1 LTISDSAESATSLQV
16 GTALPLAPGT
26 TGLRA
31 KNGLAAVVIADGV
44 AMALA
49 TIATSLT
56 IVRPLMAIAL
66 MVAWPSTIA
75 YLQRGMTSPQ
85 RLGVRQPFRAAI
97 GVVAAIAIAN
107 SIDARPI
114 PLRLSVA
121 TVALAVLASVAVR
134 LLLPLARL
142 VPSRRPENVV
152 LVGNAESI
160 AESVRQWDHSRSGP
174 HLMGAC
180 LTGSDSEDDALD
192 ASDGQVRLL
201 GSPDQAADVAS
212 SVNADRVE
220 VLPGSGLSAKDLRR
234 LSWELER
241 SGARLSL
248 FTSLQ
253 GVGVGR
259 VRTHCVDGRLIIDV
273 LPRQLK
279 GPKAAIKSGV
289 EWVVAALL
297 SVVIVPAIGVLAVLV
312 RLDSRGP
319 SLFKQTRVGIDGKRF
334 TMFKLRTMCVDAPQR
349 QVELAGQG
357 EHGDNGLFKMRNDPR
372 MTRVGK
378 ILRRTSLDELPQ
390 IFNVLRG
397 DMTLI
402 GPRPGLPH
410 ELARYD
416 DWSCRRLDVKPG
428 MTGLWQVSG
437 RADLS
442 WEESVHLDLEYVDN
456 WDPVLDL
463 TIAARTVGAVVTTKG
478 AY

>member
-1 LTISDSAESATSLQV
+1 
-16 GTALPLAPGT
+16 
-26 TGLRA
+26 
-31 KNGLAAVVIADGV
+31 
-44 AMALA
+44 
-49 TIATSLT
+49 
-56 IVRPLMAIAL
+56 
-66 MVAWPSTIA
+66 
-75 YLQRGMTSPQ
+75 
-85 RLGVRQPFRAAI
+85 
-97 GVVAAIAIAN
+97 
-107 SIDARPI
+107 
-114 PLRLSVA
+114 
-121 TVALAVLASVAVR
+121 
-134 LLLPLARL
+134 
-142 VPSRRPENVV
+142 
-152 LVGNAESI
+152 
-160 AESVRQWDHSRSGP
+160 
-174 HLMGAC
+174 
-180 LTGSDSEDDALD
+180 
-192 ASDGQVRLL
+192 
-201 GSPDQAADVAS
+201 
-212 SVNADRVE
+212 
-220 VLPGSGLSAKDLRR
+220 
-234 LSWELER
+234 
-241 SGARLSL
+241 
-248 FTSLQ
+248 
-253 GVGVGR
+253 
-259 VRTHCVDGRLIIDV
+259 VDGRLIIDV

-372 MTRVGK
+372 MTRLGK